1 MRPDADVVVV
11 GAGVAGLTA
20 AHELRRAG
28 RDVRVLEAA
37 DHVGGRMTTLRRDGF
52 LIDTGA
58 EQLPT
63 RGYPATWELLARLG
77 LGRGDAPRIR
87 RHLAVWRDG
96 RARPGL
102 AHPRGLLTGAGLP
115 VAARRALVRA
125 LSDPHDLDHP
135 ERGPHDTVA
144 AYAAARHPDLLRYLC
159 QPVVSGFFGW
169 DPERSAV
176 APLLAILTSCGTT
189 HSWRTYRDGM
199 DTFARALAAD
209 LDVECGA
216 RVDGV
221 VAEPGGA
228 RVVRGA
234 DEIRARAVVLAVPAP
249 VARRL
254 HANPPD
260 HERLYLDAC
269 TYTPVLKAH
278 LMLDTR
284 PRSRSYVLLVPSVES
299 AALSTIILD
308 HVKHPGRAPAG
319 RGLVSLMAAPAATP
333 SLLDAPDHEVVT
345 ALTTAAERFLPEVG
359 AVRDAVVSR
368 FRHGLPEATPAA
380 LALRAGFADR
390 LGGVV
395 DYAGDWVGLVP
406 CSEAAVRSGRRA
418 AARVLAAVPGRQPV

>member
-1 MRPDADVVVV
+1 MNADIVVV
-11 GAGVAGLTA
+11 GAGIAGLTT

-28 RDVRVLEAA
+28 RDVRVLEAE
-37 DHVGGRMTTLRRDGF
+37 DHVGGRMATLRRDGF

-63 RGYPATWELLARLG
+63 RGYEATWELLARLG
-77 LGRGDAPRIR
+77 LGCGDAPRIG

-96 RARPGL
+96 RPRPGL

-115 VAARRALVRA
+115 VAARRSLIRIMA
-125 LSDPHDLDHP
+125 DPYDLDHP
-135 ERGPHDTVA
+135 ERGPHDTVTA
-144 AYAAARHPDLLRYLC
+144 FAAAHHPDLLHYLF

-169 DPERSAV
+169 DPERSAI
-176 APLLAILTSCGTT
+176 APLLAILASCGTT

-209 LDVECGA
+209 LDVECGV

-221 VAEPGGA
+221 VAERDGV
-228 RVVRGA
+228 RVVCGG

-254 HANPPD
+254 HVNAPE
-260 HERLYLDAC
+260 HERHFLDAC
-269 TYTPVLKAH
+269 TYTPVVKVH

-284 PRSRSYVLLVPSVES
+284 PKSKSYVVVVPSVES
-299 AALSTIILD
+299 ATLSTIILD

-319 RGLVSLMAAPAATP
+319 HGLVSLMASPAVTP
-333 SLLDAPDHEVVT
+333 GLLDAPDDEVTDALVT
-345 ALTTAAERFLPEVG
+345 TAERFLPGLTE
-359 AVRDAVVSR
+359 ATRDAVVTR
-368 FRHGLPEATPAA
+368 FRYGLPECTPAA
-380 LALRAGFADR
+380 LASRAGFVDG

-418 AARVLAAVPGRQPV
+418 AERVLATVQRRQHV